1 MRASI
6 LQKKKDETMKKYL
19 LVSTPID
26 PEFEMLVIACS
37 INLLESLL
45 KARFKTSVQ
54 EDQNIL

>member
-1 MRASI
+1 